1 MVSLSILSHFCLC
14 FWHKLYFFSCTGGVL
29 SLPQKKLNYTVERE
43 KKKEDGVMST
53 KSVRILNVAA
63 GVLLIAAGIYCLCN
77 QDVALLSAGLLL
89 GIFLLLSGVA
99 EIVVFAAASGV
110 MLGSGWLLLDG
121 VLTVIMSL
129 FLLFNQWFTML
140 SLPFLFTL
148 WLLFSGVSQCVS
160 SFDLRA
166 LGVRA
171 WGWILAVGIVLT
183 VAGFVCLMDP

>member
-1 MVSLSILSHFCLC
+1 M
-14 FWHKLYFFSCTGGVL
+14 
-29 SLPQKKLNYTVERE
+29 
-43 KKKEDGVMST
+43 
-53 KSVRILNVAA
+53 RILNVAA

-121 VLTVIMSL
+121 ILTVIMSL

-148 WLLFSGVSQCVS
+148 WLLFPACRSASVRLICAPSVSARGDGSLQS
-160 SFDLRA
+160 AF
-166 LGVRA
+166 
-171 WGWILAVGIVLT
+171 
-183 VAGFVCLMDP
+183 F